1 MREVTKLHYVELL
14 EINLPKK
21 TLENPPKPIM
31 CKIVK
36 EAYDTIYLGEE
47 TNLTKVS

>member
-1 MREVTKLHYVELL
+1 MLHYVELL
-14 EINLPKK
+14 ENNLPKK

-36 EAYDTIYLGEE
+36 EFMFVLFLDICY
-47 TNLTKVS
+47 